1 MGITATRNSH
11 QKLSQKRLPR
21 CHPNKCTSWWSKWNS
36 ALRITRTK
44 RDKCC
49 CSIHNSPMHC
59 FNQWL
64 WCESSIHKRLWYVHW
79 CQFLYRWIYQLIFV
93 VAHFQTM
100 LYKANQMPPVL
111 TNSTP
116 MIGQPM
122 PQASANSGMNPM
134 MTGMSNHFPSA
145 NQDVDLRSVVDP
157 RLSRSMDMD
166 MRSMPS
172 NPVQN
177 PGMMDPAFMRQGEFR
192 LDFTVL
198 RNSST
203 GGILKIVQSGQ

>member
-1 MGITATRNSH
+1 
-11 QKLSQKRLPR
+11 
-21 CHPNKCTSWWSKWNS
+21 
-36 ALRITRTK
+36 
-44 RDKCC
+44 
-49 CSIHNSPMHC
+49 
-59 FNQWL
+59 
-64 WCESSIHKRLWYVHW
+64 
-79 CQFLYRWIYQLIFV
+79 
-93 VAHFQTM
+93 M